1 MHQELNSPGVTAWA
15 GLCSSGLIGPFFFD
29 NTVTAESY
37 LKMLNEKL
45 WPIVSKR
52 DDCADLYFQQD
63 GANAHYTVSVRKWLD
78 EHFPDRWI
86 DRRSFVEWPARSP
99 DLTPLN
105 FFLWGVLKNQ
115 VFSDKPK
122 TLNDLKEN
130 IINALK
136 DISPEMCK
144 KVTES
149 IIKRCHHCIAS
160 NGLHFEHLL

>member
-1 MHQELNSPGVTAWA
+1 
-15 GLCSSGLIGPFFFD
+15 
-29 NTVTAESY
+29 
-37 LKMLNEKL
+37 MLNEKL

-63 GANAHYTVSVRKWLD
+63 GATAHYAIWLLKWLD
-78 EHFPDRWI
+78 EHFLDI
-86 DRRSFVEWPARSP
+86 LIGRRGFVEWPARSP
-99 DLTPLN
+99 NLTPLD

-122 TLNDLKEN
+122 TLNDLKDN

-136 DISPEMCK
+136 DITPEMCK
-144 KVTES
+144 KVIES
-149 IIKRCHHCIAS
+149 IVKRCHHCIAN

>member
-1 MHQELNSPGVTAWA
+1 M
-15 GLCSSGLIGPFFFD
+15 
-29 NTVTAESY
+29 TAESY

-52 DDCADLYFQQD
+52 DDCADLYIQQD
-63 GANAHYTVSVRKWLD
+63 GAPAHYAVSVRKWLD
-78 EHFPDRWI
+78 EHFPDRRI
-86 DRRSFVEWPARSP
+86 DRRGFVEWPARSP
-99 DLTPLN
+99 ELTPLD

-122 TLNDLKEN
+122 TLNDLKEK

-136 DISPEMCK
+136 DITPEMCK

-149 IIKRCHHCIAS
+149 IFKQCHHCIAN
-160 NGLHFEHLL
+160 NGLHFKHL